1 MYSSNE
7 YESLELE
14 PKLLISVSALGLNGI
29 KNRRWIDGMEKTV
42 GWLGNG
48 AEGCDFFLC
57 PVVDFVYERKSQR
70 IGDMFEKR
78 QKLNQ
83 TKCK

>member
-14 PKLLISVSALGLNGI
+14 PKLLISVSALGLTRI

-48 AEGCDFFLC
+48 AEGCDFFCVQSLISC
-57 PVVDFVYERKSQR
+57 
-70 IGDMFEKR
+70 IGEKASE
-78 QKLNQ
+78 
-83 TKCK
+83 